1 MTGKVGAKSGDGQEA
16 AHSLVEQ
23 GGGVDRVQ
31 ASSTPVRGQVE
42 GFLVSRQRGGLRR
55 AAWEQRGRGAAGQM
69 VAHNECFLGA
79 RCWVLFP
86 GSRLKESDG
95 EAGSMMIP
103 PCTCERE
110 MRGSLSQS
118 PEVVTP

>member
-1 MTGKVGAKSGDGQEA
+1 M
-16 AHSLVEQ
+16 
-23 GGGVDRVQ
+23 DRLQ
-31 ASSTPVRGQVE
+31 ARSTPVRGQVE
-42 GFLVSRQRGGLRR
+42 GFLVSGQRGGLRR

-69 VAHNECFLGA
+69 VAHTECFLGA

-110 MRGSLSQS
+110 IPEMQGSLSQS
-118 PEVVTP
+118 PEVVTPRRPCRLRLPQSPLLCWR